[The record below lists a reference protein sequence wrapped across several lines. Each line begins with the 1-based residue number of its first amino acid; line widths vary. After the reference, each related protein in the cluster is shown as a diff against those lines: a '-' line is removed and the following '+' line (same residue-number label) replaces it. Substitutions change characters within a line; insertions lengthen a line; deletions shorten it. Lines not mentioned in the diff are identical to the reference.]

1 MRRGMRRMM
10 RMRRRRRRRRII
22 LAGSMIAWGSRKM
35 KQSDVQ
41 KVEQTT
47 GKSYEDLSDEEV
59 QKAVTANN
67 IQTEPMT
74 PDETAQVEK
83 VGATEEIEEE
93 VPE

>member
-1 MRRGMRRMM
+1 M
-10 RMRRRRRRRRII
+10 
-22 LAGSMIAWGSRKM
+22 LAGSMIAWGSHKL

-41 KVEQTT
+41 KIEQST

-59 QKAVTANN
+59 QKAVAAQN

-74 PDETAQVEK
+74 LDEQAQVNK